1 MVGFVLAENPSP
13 IMHDALETMLS
24 PKGVD
29 GFAEVFFKIK
39 LLFLKT
45 IKKNNKQGIAIKK

>member
-1 MVGFVLAENPSP
+1 
-13 IMHDALETMLS
+13 MHDALETMLS